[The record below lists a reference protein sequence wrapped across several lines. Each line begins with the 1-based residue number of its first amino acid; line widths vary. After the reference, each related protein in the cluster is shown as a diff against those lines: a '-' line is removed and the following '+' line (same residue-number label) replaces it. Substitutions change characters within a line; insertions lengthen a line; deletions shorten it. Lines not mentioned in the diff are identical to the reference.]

1 MKRKLPFLKINGLY
15 RIAGILLMLGIQFST
30 YQSNAQCWQWAVNTG
45 GTNLEKPTSM
55 VVLPNGHTAIT
66 GEFMGTAIIGNDT
79 LVVVAGRD
87 VFTALLDSSGVVLK
101 AMGGVGDGIEN
112 IGNGIAS
119 DANGNIFITGNFT
132 ETIMFDDVPLVSAGL
147 GDIFIVKYDINGTVL
162 WAKRAGGGSNIYAH
176 DIAVDPA
183 GNCYIIGEFY
193 DSASFDNHGVL
204 STIALD
210 VFTAK
215 YDPDGNALW
224 AESCGSTS
232 SEVGN
237 GIAVDNLGNVYIA
250 GYFQG
255 DFIFNNQEYSTLG
268 NRDGFVAK
276 YDASGKPLWAT
287 VGGGWNNEF
296 FNKIAVDVDG
306 NNIYVTGEFES
317 DSIFVDALTLV
328 NKNSKGIRRDVLLMN
343 LNSAG
348 ATQWGIRAGSIE
360 HDYANDVTVDDNGD
374 VYITGTF
381 DDTIVFE
388 NTTLINDNGD
398 FYIAKYNNTGTGL
411 WAKSSTYNSAGAKSS
426 SVSTF
431 KNRPLI
437 AGDFVAGPLPPIVVF
452 DNDTI
457 ISNGSLDIFVAK
469 IGPPCNTAA
478 TGVEDHIDNALSW
491 GVFPIPFNDIL
502 NVRID
507 DKAQGSIDLKLYNL
521 HGGLIFSDRYSAY
534 ENITLST
541 DHLPTGV
548 YFLQLRTEGSIQSI
562 RVVKMVE

>member
-1 MKRKLPFLKINGLY
+1 MKRKLLLLKIRVLN
-15 RIAGILLMLGIQFST
+15 RIAGLMLILAIPFST
-30 YQSNAQCWQWAVNTG
+30 YQSNAQCWQWAVNFG
-45 GTNLEKPTSM
+45 GTSLETPTSM
-55 VVLPNGHTAIT
+55 SVGPDGLTAIT

-79 LVVVAGRD
+79 LVAATGRD
-87 VFTALLDSSGVVLK
+87 VFTVLLDSNGIVLK
-101 AMGGVGDGIEN
+101 AMDGVGDGVEN

-119 DANGNIFITGNFT
+119 DANGNIFITGNFS

-147 GDIFIVKYDINGTVL
+147 GDIFIVKYDASGNLL

-183 GNCYIIGEFY
+183 GNCHIIGEFY

-204 STIALD
+204 STTALD

-224 AESCGSTS
+224 AASCGSVS
-232 SEVGN
+232 SDVGN
-237 GIAVDNLGNVYIA
+237 GIAVDNLSNVYIT

-255 DFIFNNQEYSTLG
+255 EFIFNSIPYNTLG
-268 NRDGFVAK
+268 NRDGFIAK
-276 YDASGKPLWAT
+276 YDAAGNPLWAT

-296 FNKIAVDVDG
+296 FNKIAVDGAGD
-306 NNIYVTGEFES
+306 NIYVTGEFES

-328 NKNSKGIRRDVLLMN
+328 NKNSNGIRRDVLLMN

-360 HDYANDVTVDDNGD
+360 HDYANDVTIDDTGD
-374 VYITGTF
+374 VYITGIF

-398 FYIAKYNNTGTGL
+398 FYIAKYNNSGTGL
-411 WAKSSTYNSAGAKSS
+411 WAISSTFNSADAASS
-426 SVSTF
+426 SVGTY

-437 AGDFVAGPLPPIVVF
+437 TGDFVAGPAPPIVVF

-457 ISNGSLDIFVAK
+457 ISNGSLDVFVAK
-469 IGPPCNTAA
+469 IGPPCNTIS
-478 TGVEDHIDNALSW
+478 TGVENHIGIALSW
-491 GVFPIPFNDIL
+491 DVFPNPFNDRL
-502 NVRID
+502 NIQVD
-507 DKAQGSIDLKLYNL
+507 DNAQGSIDLKLYNL
-521 HGGLIFSDRYSAY
+521 HGGLIFSDRYSGY
-534 ENITLST
+534 ENISLST
-541 DHLPTGV
+541 DHLPSGV
-548 YFLQLRTEGSIQSI
+548 YFLQVRSGGTIQS
-562 RVVKMVE
+562 VKMVKF